1 MQPGPRPDRHTPYLE
16 SLEGDAVNLFFVPA
30 LLAVVFSFVVA
41 VVWLEARRKERQAF
55 YFSEMVKKIGETS
68 DTAAGNFL
76 RENERNK
83 RSRIREGMTIA
94 GLVGSLAALGLMIF
108 LYAMVPAPVYL
119 VALIP
124 MLSCA
129 GLLIYALFLA
139 PRD

>member
-1 MQPGPRPDRHTPYLE
+1 M
-16 SLEGDAVNLFFVPA
+16 NLFFVPA